1 MEIISRPSH
10 PASGVLPSRNFAPHR
25 HNALDTPPLPPP
37 LSAGRG
43 RSMKFFRNHLLRFL
57 LPLALAAGGTAVC
70 AMLVPGET
78 AAVKELLVGFPDA
91 DVQAHQ
97 ARPFIL
103 AGLCFLPALAAFLY
117 ALGSTLDRY
126 ITRQFAG
133 IFTVCLAALMMIWLL
148 MDMADKIGD
157 FRETQDVMTTIGKF
171 YAARSPAI
179 LLLLLPYSL
188 LLALLYAL
196 GKLSG
201 SREIIAMIQAGRSVV
216 RITLPLIT
224 AGLLFSLLGLGLNY
238 HWAPAVESNVDKILA
253 EASGKQAAEATQVL
267 YRNAASRRLW
277 MIGAFPQDY
286 QIGKPLQ
293 DVEIT
298 TTREDKTLESRLCA
312 KRAFWDR
319 PSRRWTFEEAVTG
332 NYPPKQAPVFETHA
346 APVTIDTWSET
357 PWQLIKPGLSA
368 DLLDIPDLSSWLKA
382 WSQNGQFAD
391 PSPYLTH
398 WHYRWA
404 LPFACLV
411 TVLLATPLG
420 IHFSRRAPGGGIFL
434 AVVLSA
440 LMMLISSITLALGES
455 GTLRP
460 AHAAWLPN
468 IVFSLLGLYLFHRRI
483 SGQPIYLILRRL
495 IPGND

>member
-1 MEIISRPSH
+1 M
-10 PASGVLPSRNFAPHR
+10 N
-25 HNALDTPPLPPP
+25 
-37 LSAGRG
+37 
-43 RSMKFFRNHLLRFL
+43 FFRNHLLRFL
-57 LPLALAAGGTAVC
+57 LPLALAAAGVAICAV
-70 AMLVPGET
+70 LVPAET
-78 AAVKELLVGFPDA
+78 AAVREQLVGFPDS
-91 DVQAHQ
+91 DFQAHQ
-97 ARPFIL
+97 ARPLIL
-103 AGLCFLPALAAFLY
+103 TVLCFLPALAAFCY

-133 IFTVCLAALMMIWLL
+133 IFAVCLGALLMIWLL

-157 FRETQDVMTTIGKF
+157 FRESKNLIATIVNF

-196 GKLSG
+196 GKLSS
-201 SREIIAMIQAGRSVV
+201 SREIIAMIQAGRSVI
-216 RITLPLIT
+216 RITLPLII
-224 AGLLFSLLGLGLNY
+224 AGLFFSLIGLGLNY
-238 HWAPAVESNVDKILA
+238 QWAPAAEGNIDNILA
-253 EASGKQAAEATQVL
+253 QASGKQATEATRVL
-267 YRNAASRRLW
+267 YRNATSRRLW
-277 MIGAFPQDY
+277 MIGAFPHDY
-286 QIGKPLQ
+286 QKGKALQ

-319 PSRRWTFEEAVTG
+319 STRRWTFEEAVTG

-368 DLLDIPDLSSWLKA
+368 ENLGVPDLSSWLKA

-391 PSPYLTH
+391 PAAYLTH

-420 IHFSRRAPGGGIFL
+420 IHFSRRGPGGGIFL

-440 LMMLISSITLALGES
+440 LMLLFSSISLALGES

-460 AHAAWLPN
+460 EHAAWLPN
-468 IVFSLLGLYLFHRRI
+468 ITFSLLGLYLFHRRI
-483 SGQPIYLILRRL
+483 SGQSIYLILRRL

>member
-1 MEIISRPSH
+1 
-10 PASGVLPSRNFAPHR
+10 
-25 HNALDTPPLPPP
+25 
-37 LSAGRG
+37 
-43 RSMKFFRNHLLRFL
+43 MKFFRNHLLRFL

-78 AAVKELLVGFPDA
+78 AAVKELLVSFPDA

-238 HWAPAVESNVDKILA
+238 HWAPAAESNVDKILA

-286 QIGKPLQ
+286 QIGEPLQ

-319 PSRRWTFEEAVTG
+319 PSRRWTFEGAVTG

-368 DLLDIPDLSSWLKA
+368 DLLDIPDLSSWHKA
-382 WSQNGQFAD
+382 WSQNGHFAD

-455 GTLRP
+455 GTLSP